1 MERRAFPWL
10 LLNAVLWMVLGSAA
24 TLLVERMRDR
34 RPSLGDLAD
43 EAITRMGALDLTAE
57 QKQSLQQIRDKWREQ
72 ILSEERGWLDRLD
85 QAAADADAKVAALLT
100 PEQAQRYRA
109 LALAPRSPDASGSP
123 DSK

>member
-43 EAITRMGALDLTAE
+43 EAIGRMGALDLTAE
-57 QKQSLQQIRDKWREQ
+57 QMRSLQHIRDEWRGQ
-72 ILSEERGWLDRLD
+72 ILAEERGWLDRLD

-109 LALAPRSPDASGSP
+109 LALAPRSQESSV
-123 DSK
+123 SK